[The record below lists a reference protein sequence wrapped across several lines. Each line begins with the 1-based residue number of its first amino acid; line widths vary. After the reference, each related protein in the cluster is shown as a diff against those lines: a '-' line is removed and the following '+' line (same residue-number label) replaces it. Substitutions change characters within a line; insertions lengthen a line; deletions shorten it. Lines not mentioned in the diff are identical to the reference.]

1 MQAAPVSDRVWS
13 PERAHASN
21 RRWATIALVLGLVF
35 ITLFS
40 AGTWLPYVWTRV
52 MWSSQRA
59 AASTTELEIVTEQAT
74 YTEAVQ
80 VLGPVSYEA
89 PGFTRNGVPDA
100 AVCVWQNTEFGEVR
114 GMFINGR
121 LVGRLLVFE

>member
-1 MQAAPVSDRVWS
+1 MPAVAASDAAWG
-13 PERAHASN
+13 PERARKSN
-21 RRWATIALVLGLVF
+21 RRWAIIALTLGLVVAV
-35 ITLFS
+35 LFS
-40 AGTWLPYVWTRV
+40 AGTWLPHVWTRV

-80 VLGPVSYEA
+80 ALGPVSYEA
-89 PGFTRNGVPDA
+89 PGFSRDGVPDA

-114 GMFINGR
+114 GMFINGG
-121 LVGRLLVFE
+121 LVGHLLVFE